1 MLQAAIIGEKHTI
14 DRINASVPTIRA
26 QLRRE
31 IERLAIKLLTHVKSD
46 KLSGQVLN
54 VRTGRL
60 RRSINERVEDK
71 NGDITGFVG
80 TNVEYARIHEFGWRG
95 TVTVKEHLRLINGK
109 SSIVRSHTRNVKI
122 QERSFL
128 RSALADMASEIREGI
143 RVAAVQ
149 GARKA

>member
-95 TVTVKEHLRLINGK
+95 TVTVKEHLINGK
-109 SSIVRSHTRNVKI
+109 SSIVRSHTRKVNV